1 MCCDVWKVVEA
12 LFVNLKENKA
22 RYPEVME
29 MPPQAN
35 TDREN
40 VCKSRRK
47 KPFAG
52 AEPSINKSA
61 REVELFLGN
70 VSFGFG
76 NSLTNLKRKDTLS
89 PLKNEEI
96 SRNIFIETH
105 LVLT

>member
-1 MCCDVWKVVEA
+1 
-12 LFVNLKENKA
+12 
-22 RYPEVME
+22 ME
-29 MPPQAN
+29 MLPQAK

-40 VCKSRRK
+40 FYTSRRK

-52 AEPSINKSA
+52 AESSINKSA

-70 VSFGFG
+70 VSFGCG
-76 NSLTNLKRKDTLS
+76 NSLTNLKSRGRTLKS